1 MAKGA
6 DGPPVVPGDILAGK
20 YQVDRVLGSGGMG
33 VVVAARHVE
42 LGQYV
47 ALKFLLPEACEIPQ
61 AVERFLREAKA
72 SVQIRS
78 EHVARVIDVGK
89 LENGAPYIVMEFLEG
104 IDIAQLIKSRGV
116 VPILEAAD
124 YLLQASEAVA
134 EAHAL
139 GVVHRDLKP
148 ANLFLTRR
156 ADGSPLVKVLDFGI
170 SKALTGGA
178 STDPSLT
185 ATAAIMGSPLY
196 MSPEQV
202 RNAKGVDARTD
213 VWSLGVILYEMLTGK
228 LPFEADTLPGLLAK
242 IVADPPVPVRHHRAD
257 LPPDLELFFVRCFE
271 KDLTRRFGT
280 IADFADAL
288 ARFASPFS
296 RTSVERVQRLLRG
309 SSTGSSTAVSAPN
322 YVQTGDPRADSA
334 VSWGQTRQSAPRG
347 KPVVVLALIGAVV
360 SLVAIAV
367 GVGLMVGRRSEAGS
381 AAPMASAGPE
391 TTAPAVVPP
400 PAVPVATTAAV
411 DVAAVSP
418 PVASTA
424 PSAEP
429 SPSVAARPAAVRPR
443 ATGTKSR
450 PDSKPEAKP
459 EQKPAVKPGVDVLE
473 GRR

>member
-1 MAKGA
+1 MRKGA
-6 DGPPVVPGDILAGK
+6 DGPPVAPGDVLAGK

-61 AVERFLREAKA
+61 AVERFLREARA
-72 SVQIRS
+72 SVQIKS

-104 IDIAQLIKSRGV
+104 IDLAQLIKSRGV
-116 VPILEAAD
+116 VPMLEAAD

-139 GVVHRDLKP
+139 GIVHRDLKP

-156 ADGSPLVKVLDFGI
+156 ADGSALVKVLDFGI
-170 SKALTGGA
+170 SKALTGGS

-185 ATAAIMGSPLY
+185 ATAAVMGSPLY

-213 VWSLGVILYEMLTGK
+213 VWSLAVILYEMLTGK
-228 LPFEADTLPGLLAK
+228 LPFDADTLPGLLAK
-242 IVADPPVPVRHHRAD
+242 IVADPATPVRYYRPD
-257 LPPDLELFFVRCFE
+257 LPPDLDFFFARCFE
-271 KDLTRRFGT
+271 KDLTRRFAT

-309 SSTGSSTAVSAPN
+309 STTGGATAVSAPN
-322 YVQTGDPRADSA
+322 FEATGDPRADSA
-334 VSWGQTRQSAPRG
+334 AGWGQTRQSAQRG
-347 KPVVVLALIGAVV
+347 KPLVWLAVGGGAIAF
-360 SLVAIAV
+360 VAIAV
-367 GVGLMVGRRSEAGS
+367 GVGLMVGRRSEAA
-381 AAPMASAGPE
+381 AAPPVASAGPE
-391 TTAPAVVPP
+391 ATPPAVAAPP
-400 PAVPVATTAAV
+400 PAPVAPAAAV
-411 DVAAVSP
+411 DVAAAA
-418 PVASTA
+418 PVASAVPA

-429 SPSVAARPAAVRPR
+429 NPVVAGARQPVRPR
-443 ATGTKSR
+443 TTGAKS
-450 PDSKPEAKP
+450 KP
-459 EQKPAVKPGVDVLE
+459 EQKPAAPAKPGVDVLE